1 MAYDKLQARSARK
14 VVPSDTIG
22 LPSIAS
28 EQQSGT
34 TDGVAVSELI
44 DSTKLF
50 LSSVKTGFIVVN
62 TTVGSEAIATVVSV
76 NSDTAL
82 TLSAD
87 IIISGEDYT
96 IYGAAETNGAVL
108 YIGSASGDA
117 LRVMTIA
124 GDDIT
129 LVGITA
135 GLFLP
140 VHVKKIFSTGT
151 TCGDI
156 VALW

>member
-1 MAYDKLQARSARK
+1 MRK

-22 LPSIAS
+22 IPSTAS

-76 NSDTAL
+76 DSDTAL

-108 YIGSASGDA
+108 YIGSAAGA
-117 LRVMTIA
+117 NLRVLTVA
-124 GDDIT
+124 GDDVT
-129 LVGITA
+129 MTGISA
-135 GLFLP
+135 GVYVP
-140 VHVKKIFSTGT
+140 IHVKKVFATGT

-156 VALW
+156 IAIW